1 MENKKGRCPHY
12 REQSAFTLI
21 ELIFAIVIIG
31 VLASLAIPRYTYT
44 MEKMRL
50 AEGLQILETLRSAQD
65 AYRTETGTY
74 ANDPDL
80 LDVDGRQV
88 LLRAHNRH
96 RGDTGERQNDQHD
109 QSFLMAI
116 PSTAGLQSRPTG

>member
-1 MENKKGRCPHY
+1 MN
-12 REQSAFTLI
+12 
-21 ELIFAIVIIG
+21 IVAQPLM
-31 VLASLAIPRYTYT
+31 VADCAPLPRP
-44 MEKMRL
+44 RDDV
-50 AEGLQILETLRSAQD
+50 QVVR
-65 AYRTETGTY
+65 
-74 ANDPDL
+74 DL
-80 LDVDGRQV
+80 VDVDGRQV